1 MTGGLLNIVSYGN
14 QNVIL
19 NSNPKK
25 SFFKTTYAKY
35 TNFGLQKFRI
45 DFTGQR
51 TLRMSEESRFTFT
64 VPRYA
69 ELLMDTY
76 LVVTLPTIWSPI
88 YPPIGCGDAWRPYE
102 FRWIENLGTQMIKEI
117 TFSVGGQIL
126 QRMTGKYLQAV
137 VQRDLNGT
145 KRFLY
150 DSMTGNTAE
159 LNDPANFSGRK
170 NTYPNVYYT
179 PVTPT
184 HPQGP
189 EPSIRGRKIY
199 IPLNA
204 WFCNNSRTAFP
215 LVALQY
221 NELQIDVVM
230 RPVRDLFVTRDIN
243 YAPHPIKIYTDPIT
257 YNPITPAEVAQAPFI
272 QPNFNEQQYQFY
284 RFLQPPPA
292 VDISTAEVYLDKRTD
307 WNADV
312 HLLSTYCFLSAEESR
327 VFASQE
333 QKYLLK
339 EAYEWDFKNITGS
352 HRVELQNTMGMV
364 ATWMFL
370 FQRSDINLRNQWS
383 NYTNWP
389 YTNMIPDDVMPAS
402 VTGTYPNP
410 CDIITQTVLDL
421 DYYSD
426 YATVPHTA
434 IIVVPATSISQF
446 AIGQTITI
454 TYDTNNTITGTI
466 ITINGNSIT
475 FSVTG
480 VTTNVVPVPIYDNIM
495 MPDNFIGY
503 RSTAFWIFNNPAFP
517 QPPNSTSGNN
527 YIFQTVTVGFDNASY
542 ISTSTASVT
551 LQITDPV
558 SGSIYVSPITH
569 TINPST
575 SITLTYPFHNCI
587 IPNGHTNVQIQ
598 YISTQSIGW
607 QTTDML
613 PPQGI
618 RSYYGTVTG
627 YPVPYTSGIVTINT
641 PYTIGP
647 GVEPSGTPSN
657 LFVTKYYNADNQRE
671 ILQQLGILL
680 NGSYREN
687 MLDAGVYNYVE
698 KYIRTAGS
706 APFGLYIYNFG
717 MDASNI
723 TYQPSGAINMSKF
736 STIELEFTTY
746 PPPLDPSANFY
757 TICDP
762 ETGIPIGVNKPS
774 WRIYDYNYDLT
785 VLEERY
791 NVLTFIGGNCA
802 LMYAR

>member
-14 QNVIL
+14 QNIIL

-35 TNFGLQKFRI
+35 TNFGMQKFRI
-45 DFTGQR
+45 DFTGLR
-51 TLRMSEESRFTFT
+51 NLRMSEESRFTFT

-69 ELLMDTY
+69 ELIMDTY

-88 YPPIGCGDAWRPYE
+88 YPPLSCNDAWHPYE

-126 QRMTGKYLQAV
+126 QRMTGKYLLAQ
-137 VQRDLNGT
+137 VQRDLTGT

-150 DSMTGNTAE
+150 DTMTGGTAE
-159 LNDPANFSGRK
+159 LNDPANFSGRGG
-170 NTYPNVYYT
+170 TYPNVYYNT
-179 PVTPT
+179 SQ
-184 HPQGP
+184 QGP
-189 EPSIRGRKIY
+189 EPSIRGRKLY

-230 RPVRDLFVTRDIN
+230 RPVRDLFVTRDI
-243 YAPHPIKIYTDPIT
+243 T
-257 YNPITPAEVAQAPFI
+257 YPATTAAEVAHAPFI
-272 QPNFNEQQYQFY
+272 QPNFNEPEYQFY
-284 RFLQPPPA
+284 RFLQPPPGIDI
-292 VDISTAEVYLDKRTD
+292 VDADAYADKRTD

-339 EAYEWDFKNITGS
+339 EAYEWDFKNITGN

-383 NYTNWP
+383 NYTNWA
-389 YTNMIPDDVMPAS
+389 YTNAIPSDVTPAPAA
-402 VTGTYPNP
+402 GTFINP

-421 DYYSD
+421 DLYKD
-426 YATVPHTA
+426 YATNPYHAT
-434 IIVVPATSISQF
+434 IVVPAATISQF
-446 AIGQTITI
+446 AIGQIITV
-454 TYDTNNTITGTI
+454 TYNAANTITGTI
-466 ITINGNSIT
+466 VNVIGTSIS
-475 FSVTG
+475 FLVTG
-480 VTTNVVPVPIYDNIM
+480 VVTNAVPATIYDNTTK
-495 MPDNFIGY
+495 PTVYWGTYTTSYWVYTDP
-503 RSTAFWIFNNPAFP
+503 TFP

-527 YIFQTVTVGFDNASY
+527 YIIQSVTVGFKN
-542 ISTSTASVT
+542 ITSNSASVT
-551 LQITDPV
+551 LQINDNT
-558 SGSIYVSPITH
+558 SSSIYVSPVSY
-569 TINPST
+569 TIVPPT
-575 SITLTYPFHNCI
+575 TTTLSYTFYNCI
-587 IPNGHTNVQIQ
+587 IPNGHTFSVN
-598 YISTQSIGW
+598 YNSTNPIDW
-607 QTTDML
+607 QTTNASS
-613 PPQGI
+613 I
-618 RSYYGTVTG
+618 SYYGTVTG
-627 YPVPYTSGIVTINT
+627 YPVSYTSGIVTINSGIL
-641 PYTIGP
+641 PSTIGP
-647 GVEPSGTPSN
+647 GVEPNGTPTG
-657 LFVTKYYNADNQRE
+657 LFVTQDYNVENQRE

-687 MLDAGVYNYVE
+687 MLESGVYNYVE

-717 MDASNI
+717 MDASNA

-736 STIELEFTTY
+736 STIELEVSTY
-746 PPPLDPSANFY
+746 VPPLDPSANFY

-762 ETGIPIGVNKPS
+762 ETGIPIGVNKPQ

>member
-14 QNVIL
+14 QNIIL

-35 TNFGLQKFRI
+35 TNFGMQKFRI

-51 TLRMSEESRFTFT
+51 NLRMSEESRFTFT

-88 YPPIGCGDAWRPYE
+88 YPPLSCGDAWRPYE
-102 FRWIENLGTQMIKEI
+102 FRWIENLGTQMVKEVV
-117 TFSVGGQIL
+117 FSVGGQIL
-126 QRMTGKYLQAV
+126 QRMSGKYLLAQ

-150 DSMTGNTAE
+150 DTMTGNTAE

-170 NTYPNVYYT
+170 NTYPNVYYNASQ
-179 PVTPT
+179 
-184 HPQGP
+184 QGP
-189 EPSIRGRKIY
+189 EPSIRSRKLY

-230 RPVRDLFVTRDIN
+230 RPVRELFVTRDIS
-243 YAPHPIKIYTDPIT
+243 YAPRSFTVSTPL
-257 YNPITPAEVAQAPFI
+257 TPAEVAQAPFI
-272 QPNFNEQQYQFY
+272 QPNFNEQEYQFY

-292 VDISTAEVYLDKRTD
+292 VDITTADMYSDKRTD

-312 HLLSTYCFLSAEESR
+312 HLVSTYCFLSAEESR

-339 EAYEWDFKNITGS
+339 SAYDWEFKNITGS

-364 ATWMFL
+364 ATWMFM

-383 NYTNWP
+383 NYTNWA
-389 YTNMIPDDVMPAS
+389 YNNVIPADVVLAS
-402 VTGTYPNP
+402 NTGTYNNP
-410 CDIITQTVLDL
+410 C
-421 DYYSD
+421 
-426 YATVPHTA
+426 PPPK
-434 IIVVPATSISQF
+434 PA
-446 AIGQTITI
+446 
-454 TYDTNNTITGTI
+454 N
-466 ITINGNSIT
+466 
-475 FSVTG
+475 
-480 VTTNVVPVPIYDNIM
+480 
-495 MPDNFIGY
+495 
-503 RSTAFWIFNNPAFP
+503 
-517 QPPNSTSGNN
+517 
-527 YIFQTVTVGFDNASY
+527 
-542 ISTSTASVT
+542 
-551 LQITDPV
+551 
-558 SGSIYVSPITH
+558 
-569 TINPST
+569 
-575 SITLTYPFHNCI
+575 
-587 IPNGHTNVQIQ
+587 
-598 YISTQSIGW
+598 
-607 QTTDML
+607 
-613 PPQGI
+613 
-618 RSYYGTVTG
+618 
-627 YPVPYTSGIVTINT
+627 
-641 PYTIGP
+641 IGP
-647 GVEPSGTPSN
+647 GVEPDGTTATG
-657 LFVTKYYNADNQRE
+657 LYVTQNYSVENQHE

-687 MLDAGVYNYVE
+687 MLESGVYNYVE
-698 KYIRTAGS
+698 KYIRTMGS
-706 APFGLYIYNFG
+706 APFGLYMYNFG
-717 MDASNI
+717 LDASNA

-736 STIELEFTTY
+736 STIELEFSTY

-762 ETGIPIGVNKPS
+762 ETGIPVGVNKPQ
-774 WRIYDYNYDLT
+774 WRIYQYNYDLT

-791 NVLTFIGGNCA
+791 NVITFIGGNCA

>member
-14 QNVIL
+14 QNIIL

-25 SFFKTTYAKY
+25 SFFKTTYARY
-35 TNFGLQKFRI
+35 TNFGMQKFRI
-45 DFTGQR
+45 DFNGLR
-51 TLRMSEESRFTFT
+51 NLRMSEESRFTFT

-88 YPPIGCGDAWRPYE
+88 YPPLICNDAWRPYE

-126 QRMTGKYLQAV
+126 QRMTGKYLLAL

-184 HPQGP
+184 YPQGP
-189 EPSIRGRKIY
+189 EPSIRGRKLY

-204 WFCNNSRTAFP
+204 WFCTNSRTAFP

-243 YAPHPIKIYTDPIT
+243 YMPDQ
-257 YNPITPAEVAQAPFI
+257 PITPTTPITPKDVAQAPFI

-284 RFLQPPPA
+284 RFLQPPPDP
-292 VDISTAEVYLDKRTD
+292 DISTSEVYLDKRTD

-364 ATWMFL
+364 ATWMFM

-389 YTNMIPDDVMPAS
+389 YTNMIPDDVVSAATLEPF
-402 VTGTYPNP
+402 VTPENGFLNP
-410 CDIITQTVLDL
+410 CP
-421 DYYSD
+421 
-426 YATVPHTA
+426 PH
-434 IIVVPATSISQF
+434 
-446 AIGQTITI
+446 
-454 TYDTNNTITGTI
+454 
-466 ITINGNSIT
+466 
-475 FSVTG
+475 
-480 VTTNVVPVPIYDNIM
+480 NV
-495 MPDNFIGY
+495 
-503 RSTAFWIFNNPAFP
+503 
-517 QPPNSTSGNN
+517 
-527 YIFQTVTVGFDNASY
+527 
-542 ISTSTASVT
+542 
-551 LQITDPV
+551 
-558 SGSIYVSPITH
+558 
-569 TINPST
+569 
-575 SITLTYPFHNCI
+575 
-587 IPNGHTNVQIQ
+587 
-598 YISTQSIGW
+598 
-607 QTTDML
+607 
-613 PPQGI
+613 
-618 RSYYGTVTG
+618 
-627 YPVPYTSGIVTINT
+627 
-641 PYTIGP
+641 IGP
-647 GVEPSGTPSN
+647 GVEPRNPGPNVPSE
-657 LFVTKYYNADNQRE
+657 LYVTKYYNVENQRE

-698 KYIRTAGS
+698 KYIRTMGS

-717 MDASNI
+717 LDADVD

-762 ETGIPIGVNKPS
+762 ETGIPIGVNKPQ

>member
-88 YPPIGCGDAWRPYE
+88 YPPIACGDVWHPYE

-126 QRMTGKYLQAV
+126 QRVTGKYLLAQ

-150 DSMTGNTAE
+150 DSMTGSTAE

-170 NTYPNVYYT
+170 GTYPNVYYNT
-179 PVTPT
+179 SQ
-184 HPQGP
+184 QGP
-189 EPSIRGRKIY
+189 EPSIRGRKLY

-204 WFCNNSRTAFP
+204 WFCNNSRAAFP

-230 RPVRDLFVTRDIN
+230 RPVRELFVTRDVTHS
-243 YAPHPIKIYTDPIT
+243 AS
-257 YNPITPAEVAQAPFI
+257 TPAEVAQAPFI
-272 QPNFNEQQYQFY
+272 QPNFNEPEYQFY

-292 VDISTAEVYLDKRTD
+292 ADITTADAYNDKRTD

-339 EAYEWDFKNITGS
+339 EAYEWEFKNITGT

-383 NYTNWP
+383 NYTNWK
-389 YTNMIPDDVMPAS
+389 YMNVIPEDVTPAPAS
-402 VTGTYPNP
+402 GAFPNP
-410 CDIITQTVLDL
+410 CNQ
-421 DYYSD
+421 
-426 YATVPHTA
+426 
-434 IIVVPATSISQF
+434 
-446 AIGQTITI
+446 
-454 TYDTNNTITGTI
+454 
-466 ITINGNSIT
+466 
-475 FSVTG
+475 
-480 VTTNVVPVPIYDNIM
+480 
-495 MPDNFIGY
+495 
-503 RSTAFWIFNNPAFP
+503 P
-517 QPPNSTSGNN
+517 Q
-527 YIFQTVTVGFDNASY
+527 Y
-542 ISTSTASVT
+542 
-551 LQITDPV
+551 
-558 SGSIYVSPITH
+558 
-569 TINPST
+569 
-575 SITLTYPFHNCI
+575 
-587 IPNGHTNVQIQ
+587 
-598 YISTQSIGW
+598 
-607 QTTDML
+607 
-613 PPQGI
+613 
-618 RSYYGTVTG
+618 
-627 YPVPYTSGIVTINT
+627 
-641 PYTIGP
+641 IGP
-647 GVEPSGTPSN
+647 GVEPDGTPS
-657 LFVTKYYNADNQRE
+657 
-671 ILQQLGILL
+671 
-680 NGSYREN
+680 
-687 MLDAGVYNYVE
+687 
-698 KYIRTAGS
+698 
-706 APFGLYIYNFG
+706 GLYVVPRKHPGIGRVQLRGKIHPHHGVRPVRALHLQFRAG
-717 MDASNI
+717 CK
-723 TYQPSGAINMSKF
+723 QCHV
-736 STIELEFTTY
+736 
-746 PPPLDPSANFY
+746 SAQRRHQH
-757 TICDP
+757 
-762 ETGIPIGVNKPS
+762 EQ
-774 WRIYDYNYDLT
+774 
-785 VLEERY
+785 VLHD
-791 NVLTFIGGNCA
+791 
-802 LMYAR
+802 

>member
-14 QNVIL
+14 QNIIL

-25 SFFKTTYAKY
+25 SFFKTTYVKY
-35 TNFGLQKFRI
+35 TNFGMQKFRI
-45 DFTGQR
+45 DFNGLR
-51 TLRMSEESRFTFT
+51 NLRMSEESRFTFT

-88 YPPIGCGDAWRPYE
+88 YPPLSCGDAWRPYE

-126 QRMTGKYLQAV
+126 QRMTGKYLLSQ

-145 KRFLY
+145 KRSLY
-150 DSMTGNTAE
+150 DSMTGSTAE
-159 LNDPANFSGRK
+159 LNDPANFSGRPG
-170 NTYPNVYYT
+170 TYPSVYYNT
-179 PVTPT
+179 SQ
-184 HPQGP
+184 QGP
-189 EPSIRGRKIY
+189 EPSIRGRKLY
-199 IPLNA
+199 IPVNA

-221 NELQIDVVM
+221 SELQIDVVM
-230 RPVRDLFVTRDIN
+230 RPVRELFVTRDIN
-243 YAPHPIKIYTDPIT
+243 YAPHSIT
-257 YNPITPAEVAQAPFI
+257 NSTPMTPAEVAQAPFI
-272 QPNFNEQQYQFY
+272 QPNFNEQEYQFY

-292 VDISTAEVYLDKRTD
+292 ADISTSDVYADKRTD

-339 EAYEWDFKNITGS
+339 SAYEWDFKNVTGS

-383 NYTNWP
+383 NYTNWA
-389 YTNMIPDDVMPAS
+389 YTNAIPDDVTPAP
-402 VTGTYPNP
+402 TPGDYPNP
-410 CDIITQTVLDL
+410 CPT
-421 DYYSD
+421 
-426 YATVPHTA
+426 P
-434 IIVVPATSISQF
+434 
-446 AIGQTITI
+446 
-454 TYDTNNTITGTI
+454 
-466 ITINGNSIT
+466 
-475 FSVTG
+475 
-480 VTTNVVPVPIYDNIM
+480 
-495 MPDNFIGY
+495 
-503 RSTAFWIFNNPAFP
+503 R
-517 QPPNSTSGNN
+517 PP
-527 YIFQTVTVGFDNASY
+527 
-542 ISTSTASVT
+542 
-551 LQITDPV
+551 
-558 SGSIYVSPITH
+558 
-569 TINPST
+569 
-575 SITLTYPFHNCI
+575 
-587 IPNGHTNVQIQ
+587 
-598 YISTQSIGW
+598 
-607 QTTDML
+607 
-613 PPQGI
+613 
-618 RSYYGTVTG
+618 
-627 YPVPYTSGIVTINT
+627 
-641 PYTIGP
+641 IGP
-647 GVEPSGTPSN
+647 GVEPIGTLSG
-657 LFVTKYYNADNQRE
+657 LFITRDYNVENQRE

-687 MLDAGVYNYVE
+687 MLEAGVYNYVE

-706 APFGLYIYNFG
+706 APFGLYVYNFG
-717 MDASNI
+717 MDASNA

-736 STIELEFTTY
+736 STIELEFNTY
-746 PPPLDPSANFY
+746 PPPLDPSANYY

-762 ETGIPIGVNKPS
+762 ETGIPIGVNKPQ
-774 WRIYDYNYDLT
+774 WRIYGYNYDLT

>member
-14 QNVIL
+14 QNIIL

-35 TNFGLQKFRI
+35 TNFGMQKFRI
-45 DFTGQR
+45 DFNGLR
-51 TLRMSEESRFTFT
+51 NLRMSEESRFTFT

-88 YPPIGCGDAWRPYE
+88 YPPLSCGDAWRPYE
-102 FRWIENLGTQMIKEI
+102 FRWIENLGTQMIKEVV
-117 TFSVGGQIL
+117 FSVGGQVL
-126 QRMTGKYLQAV
+126 QRMTGKYLLAQ

-150 DSMTGNTAE
+150 DTMTGSTAE
-159 LNDPANFSGRK
+159 FNDPANFSGRK
-170 NTYPNVYYT
+170 GTYPNVYYNT
-179 PVTPT
+179 SQ
-184 HPQGP
+184 QGP
-189 EPSIRGRKIY
+189 EPSIRGRKLY

-230 RPVRDLFVTRDIN
+230 RPVRELFVTRDIN
-243 YAPHPIKIYTDPIT
+243 YTPPGLTISSST
-257 YNPITPAEVAQAPFI
+257 PITPAEVAQAPFI
-272 QPNFNEQQYQFY
+272 QPNFNEPEYQFY

-292 VDISTAEVYLDKRTD
+292 IDITTSDVYLDKRTD

-389 YTNMIPDDVMPAS
+389 YNNVIPDDVTPAPDQ
-402 VTGTYPNP
+402 GYAFPINCP
-410 CDIITQTVLDL
+410 IITNTVLDL
-421 DYYSD
+421 DYYKKA
-426 YATVPHTA
+426 YIAT
-434 IIVVPATSISQF
+434 IIVSANDLERFQL
-446 AIGQTITI
+446 GQNITV
-454 TYDTNNTITGTI
+454 TYDALNYINGIIINIIGNTVSFQVVYSVSNAIVAPIYNNTGGSPALYGSTYSNYSILDTPPFIYASGKNYIVRTATYTYIASSSSASTISFKLIDSTTGTVYDSPN
-466 ITINGNSIT
+466 TYVLPAAPPSPPTT
-475 FSVTG
+475 FTY
-480 VTTNVVPVPIYDNIM
+480 NLLDC
-495 MPDNFIGY
+495 FIGNGDAFQLQFF
-503 RSTAFWIFNNPAFP
+503 STEQVAYYTKGA
-517 QPPNSTSGNN
+517 
-527 YIFQTVTVGFDNASY
+527 
-542 ISTSTASVT
+542 
-551 LQITDPV
+551 V
-558 SGSIYVSPITH
+558 S
-569 TINPST
+569 
-575 SITLTYPFHNCI
+575 
-587 IPNGHTNVQIQ
+587 
-598 YISTQSIGW
+598 
-607 QTTDML
+607 
-613 PPQGI
+613 
-618 RSYYGTVTG
+618 SYYGILTG
-627 YPVPYTSGIVTINT
+627 YPVSYSYGTVSINSGILPNE
-641 PYTIGP
+641 IGP
-647 GVEPSGTPSN
+647 GVEPNGTPSG
-657 LFVTKYYNADNQRE
+657 LYVTQNYNTENQRE

-680 NGSYREN
+680 NGAYREN
-687 MLDAGVYNYVE
+687 MLEAGVYNYVE
-698 KYIRTAGS
+698 KYIRTMGS
-706 APFGLYIYNFG
+706 APFGLYVYNFG
-717 MDASNI
+717 LNASNAE
-723 TYQPSGAINMSKF
+723 YQPSGAINLSKF
-736 STIELEFTTY
+736 STIELEFSTY
-746 PPPLDPSANFY
+746 VPPLDPSANFY

-762 ETGIPIGVNKPS
+762 ETGIPVGVNKPQ

>member
-51 TLRMSEESRFTFT
+51 NLRMSEESRFTFT

-69 ELLMDTY
+69 ELFMDTY

-88 YPPIGCGDAWRPYE
+88 YPPISCGDAWRPYE
-102 FRWIENLGTQMIKEI
+102 FRWIENLGTQMIKEV
-117 TFSVGGQIL
+117 TFSVGGQLL
-126 QRMTGKYLQAV
+126 QRMTGKYLLAQ
-137 VQRDLNGT
+137 VQRDFNGT

-150 DSMTGNTAE
+150 DTMTGNTAE
-159 LNDPANFSGRK
+159 LNDPANFSGRRG
-170 NTYPNVYYT
+170 TYPNVYYNT
-179 PVTPT
+179 SQ
-184 HPQGP
+184 QGP
-189 EPSIRGRKIY
+189 EPSIRGRKLY

-230 RPVRDLFVTRDIN
+230 RPVRELFVTRDIN
-243 YAPHPIKIYTDPIT
+243 YLPPQTTGPL
-257 YNPITPAEVAQAPFI
+257 TPAEVAQAPFI

-292 VDISTAEVYLDKRTD
+292 ADISTADVYSDKRTD

-327 VFASQE
+327 IFASQE

-339 EAYEWDFKNITGS
+339 SAYEWDFKNVTGS
-352 HRVELQNTMGMV
+352 HRVELQNTAGMV
-364 ATWMFL
+364 ATWMFM

-383 NYTNWP
+383 NYTNWA
-389 YTNMIPDDVMPAS
+389 YANAIPDDVTPAP
-402 VTGTYPNP
+402 VTGYPFSNCP
-410 CDIITQTVLDL
+410 IITPTVLNL
-421 DYYSD
+421 NGITISGI
-426 YATVPHTA
+426 AE
-434 IIVVPATSISQF
+434 IVVPTSTLIFF
-446 AIGQTITI
+446 AINQTITV
-454 TYDTNNTITGTI
+454 TYNATNYISGTI
-466 ITINGNSIT
+466 NQIFGNNIEIGPIPPNTVNVSGPQNFQYGVVTIN
-475 FSVTG
+475 
-480 VTTNVVPVPIYDNIM
+480 TNVVP
-495 MPDNFIGY
+495 
-503 RSTAFWIFNNPAFP
+503 NN
-517 QPPNSTSGNN
+517 
-527 YIFQTVTVGFDNASY
+527 
-542 ISTSTASVT
+542 
-551 LQITDPV
+551 
-558 SGSIYVSPITH
+558 
-569 TINPST
+569 
-575 SITLTYPFHNCI
+575 
-587 IPNGHTNVQIQ
+587 
-598 YISTQSIGW
+598 
-607 QTTDML
+607 
-613 PPQGI
+613 
-618 RSYYGTVTG
+618 
-627 YPVPYTSGIVTINT
+627 
-641 PYTIGP
+641 TIGP
-647 GVEPSGTPSN
+647 GVEPSGTPSG
-657 LFVTKYYNADNQRE
+657 LFVTQDYNVENQRE

-687 MLDAGVYNYVE
+687 LLESGVYNYVE
-698 KYIRTAGS
+698 KYVRTSGA

-717 MDASNI
+717 LDADND

-736 STIELEFTTY
+736 STIELEFNTY

-762 ETGIPIGVNKPS
+762 NSDPSVPIGVNKPQ
-774 WRIYDYNYDLT
+774 WRIYQYNYDLT

>member
-14 QNVIL
+14 QNIIL

-35 TNFGLQKFRI
+35 TNFGMQKFRI
-45 DFTGQR
+45 DFTGLR
-51 TLRMSEESRFTFT
+51 NIRMSEESRFTFT

-88 YPPIGCGDAWRPYE
+88 YPPLACNDVWHPYE
-102 FRWIENLGTQMIKEI
+102 FRWIENLGTQMIKEVV
-117 TFSVGGQIL
+117 FSVGGQIL

-170 NTYPNVYYT
+170 NAYPNVYYNT
-179 PVTPT
+179 TQ
-184 HPQGP
+184 QGP
-189 EPSIRGRKIY
+189 EPSIRGRRLY

-230 RPVRDLFVTRDIN
+230 RPVRELFVTRDV
-243 YAPHPIKIYTDPIT
+243 T
-257 YNPITPAEVAQAPFI
+257 YPATTPAEVARAPFI
-272 QPNFNEQQYQFY
+272 QPNFNEQEYQFY
-284 RFLQPPPA
+284 RFLQPPPSP
-292 VDISTAEVYLDKRTD
+292 DITTADAYNDKRTD

-364 ATWMFL
+364 ATWMFI
-370 FQRSDINLRNQWS
+370 FQRSDINLRNQWT

-389 YTNMIPDDVMPAS
+389 YNNVIPDDVMPAS
-402 VTGTYPNP
+402 SLTINEENGFPNP
-410 CDIITQTVLDL
+410 C
-421 DYYSD
+421 
-426 YATVPHTA
+426 
-434 IIVVPATSISQF
+434 
-446 AIGQTITI
+446 
-454 TYDTNNTITGTI
+454 
-466 ITINGNSIT
+466 NSE
-475 FSVTG
+475 
-480 VTTNVVPVPIYDNIM
+480 
-495 MPDNFIGY
+495 
-503 RSTAFWIFNNPAFP
+503 
-517 QPPNSTSGNN
+517 
-527 YIFQTVTVGFDNASY
+527 
-542 ISTSTASVT
+542 
-551 LQITDPV
+551 L
-558 SGSIYVSPITH
+558 
-569 TINPST
+569 
-575 SITLTYPFHNCI
+575 
-587 IPNGHTNVQIQ
+587 
-598 YISTQSIGW
+598 
-607 QTTDML
+607 
-613 PPQGI
+613 
-618 RSYYGTVTG
+618 
-627 YPVPYTSGIVTINT
+627 
-641 PYTIGP
+641 IGP
-647 GVEPSGTPSN
+647 GEEPSGTLSA
-657 LFVTKYYNADNQRE
+657 LSITQDYNVENQRE

-687 MLDAGVYNYVE
+687 TLESGVYNYVE
-698 KYIRTAGS
+698 KYVRTTGS

-717 MDASNI
+717 LDSNLS

-746 PPPLDPSANFY
+746 VPPLDPSANHY
-757 TICDP
+757 VICDP
-762 ETGIPIGVNKPS
+762 TTSIPIGVNKPQ

-791 NVLTFIGGNCA
+791 NVITFIGGNCA

>member
-45 DFTGQR
+45 DFNGLR
-51 TLRMSEESRFTFT
+51 NLRMSEESRFTFT

-69 ELLMDTY
+69 ELIMDTY

-88 YPPIGCGDAWRPYE
+88 YPPIGCSDAWRPYE

-126 QRMTGKYLQAV
+126 QRMTGKYLLAQ

-150 DSMTGNTAE
+150 DTMSGNIPEFT
-159 LNDPANFSGRK
+159 DPANFSGRRG
-170 NTYPNVYYT
+170 TYPNVYYNT
-179 PVTPT
+179 SQ
-184 HPQGP
+184 QGP
-189 EPSIRGRKIY
+189 EPSIRGRKLY

-230 RPVRDLFVTRDIN
+230 RPVRELFVTRDIN
-243 YAPHPIKIYTDPIT
+243 YMPPQTTGPL
-257 YNPITPAEVAQAPFI
+257 TPAQVAQAPFI
-272 QPNFNEQQYQFY
+272 QPNFNEPEYQFY

-292 VDISTAEVYLDKRTD
+292 VDISTTDVYLDKRTD

-339 EAYEWDFKNITGS
+339 SAYEWDFKNVTGS
-352 HRVELQNTMGMV
+352 HRVELQNTAGMV
-364 ATWMFL
+364 ATWMFM

-389 YTNMIPDDVMPAS
+389 YTNMIPDDVTPAPA
-402 VTGTYPNP
+402 TGTFINP
-410 CDIITQTVLDL
+410 CDIITQT
-421 DYYSD
+421 
-426 YATVPHTA
+426 
-434 IIVVPATSISQF
+434 
-446 AIGQTITI
+446 
-454 TYDTNNTITGTI
+454 
-466 ITINGNSIT
+466 
-475 FSVTG
+475 
-480 VTTNVVPVPIYDNIM
+480 
-495 MPDNFIGY
+495 
-503 RSTAFWIFNNPAFP
+503 
-517 QPPNSTSGNN
+517 
-527 YIFQTVTVGFDNASY
+527 
-542 ISTSTASVT
+542 
-551 LQITDPV
+551 
-558 SGSIYVSPITH
+558 
-569 TINPST
+569 
-575 SITLTYPFHNCI
+575 
-587 IPNGHTNVQIQ
+587 
-598 YISTQSIGW
+598 
-607 QTTDML
+607 L
-613 PPQGI
+613 P
-618 RSYYGTVTG
+618 
-627 YPVPYTSGIVTINT
+627 
-641 PYTIGP
+641 TIGP
-647 GVEPSGTPSN
+647 GLEPSGTPSG
-657 LFVTKYYNADNQRE
+657 LFITQDYNVENQRG

-687 MLDAGVYNYVE
+687 RLEAGVYNYVE
-698 KYIRTAGS
+698 KYIRTSGS

-717 MDASNI
+717 LNADND

-746 PPPLDPSANFY
+746 VPPLDPSANFY

-762 ETGIPIGVNKPS
+762 ETGIPVGVNKPQ

>member
-35 TNFGLQKFRI
+35 TNFGMQKFRI
-45 DFTGQR
+45 DFTGLR
-51 TLRMSEESRFTFT
+51 NLRMSEESRFTFT

-88 YPPIGCGDAWRPYE
+88 YPPLACNDVWHPYE

-117 TFSVGGQIL
+117 IFSVGGQIL

-170 NTYPNVYYT
+170 NTYPNVFYNT
-179 PVTPT
+179 SQ
-184 HPQGP
+184 QGP
-189 EPSIRGRKIY
+189 EPSIRGRKLY

-230 RPVRDLFVTRDIN
+230 RPVRDLFVTRDV
-243 YAPHPIKIYTDPIT
+243 T
-257 YNPITPAEVAQAPFI
+257 YPATNAAEVAQAPFI
-272 QPNFNEQQYQFY
+272 QPNFNEQEYQFY
-284 RFLQPPPA
+284 RFLQPPPSP
-292 VDISTAEVYLDKRTD
+292 DIAMADVYSDKRTD

-389 YTNMIPDDVMPAS
+389 YLNVIPDDVTVAPDQGY
-402 VTGTYPNP
+402 TFPTNCP
-410 CDIITQTVLDL
+410 IITNTVLDL
-421 DYYSD
+421 LNQASSADP
-426 YATVPHTA
+426 T
-434 IIVVPATSISQF
+434 IIVSANDLNKFQ
-446 AIGQTITI
+446 IGQSITV
-454 TYDTNNTITGTI
+454 TYDANNYITGTI
-466 ITINGNSIT
+466 IIIIGNSIT
-475 FSVTG
+475 FTLS
-480 VTTNVVPVPIYDNIM
+480 NVVTNAVPATIYNNTSKTPVIWS
-495 MPDNFIGY
+495 GY
-503 RSTAFWIFNNPAFP
+503 VSTYWIFNDPAFP

-527 YIFQTVTVGFDNASY
+527 YIIQTITVGLRNNS
-542 ISTSTASVT
+542 SSTALVT
-551 LQITDPV
+551 LQVNDPI
-558 SGSIYVSPITH
+558 SGSIYVSPITQS
-569 TINPST
+569 INSGGG
-575 SITLTYPFHNCI
+575 LGTYTYTFYNCI
-587 IPNGHTNVQIQ
+587 ILNGHTNVNIQ
-598 YISTQSIGW
+598 YNSTQIIDWETTNASTISYFGTVIGY
-607 QTTDML
+607 
-613 PPQGI
+613 PV
-618 RSYYGTVTG
+618 SYSYGTVTIN
-627 YPVPYTSGIVTINT
+627 SGNLPSV
-641 PYTIGP
+641 IGP
-647 GVEPSGTPSN
+647 GVEPNGTPSG
-657 LFVTKYYNADNQRE
+657 LFVTQDYNVENQRE

-687 MLDAGVYNYVE
+687 TLEAGVYNYVE
-698 KYIRTAGS
+698 KYIRTTGS

-717 MDASNI
+717 LDANNA

-762 ETGIPIGVNKPS
+762 ETGIPIGVNKPQ

>member
-14 QNVIL
+14 QNIIL

-25 SFFKTTYAKY
+25 SFFKTAYAKY
-35 TNFGLQKFRI
+35 TNFGMQKFRI
-45 DFTGQR
+45 DFTGLR
-51 TLRMSEESRFTFT
+51 NLRMSEESRFTFT

-88 YPPIGCGDAWRPYE
+88 YPPLSCNDAWHPYE
-102 FRWIENLGTQMIKEI
+102 FRWIDNLGTQMIKEI

-126 QRMTGKYLQAV
+126 QRVTGKYLLAQ

-145 KRFLY
+145 KRSLY
-150 DSMTGNTAE
+150 DNMTGNTAE

-170 NTYPNVYYT
+170 GTYPNVYYNASQ
-179 PVTPT
+179 
-184 HPQGP
+184 QGP
-189 EPSIRGRKIY
+189 EPSIRSRKLY

-221 NELQIDVVM
+221 NELQIDVIM
-230 RPVRDLFVTRDIN
+230 RPVRELFVTRDIT
-243 YAPHPIKIYTDPIT
+243 HPAS
-257 YNPITPAEVAQAPFI
+257 TPTEVAQAPFI
-272 QPNFNEQQYQFY
+272 QPNFNEQEYQFY

-292 VDISTAEVYLDKRTD
+292 ADIATADVYDDKRTD

-312 HLLSTYCFLSAEESR
+312 HLISTYCFLSAEESR

-339 EAYEWDFKNITGS
+339 ETYEWDFKNITGS

-383 NYTNWP
+383 NYTNWK
-389 YTNMIPDDVMPAS
+389 YMNVIPEDVTPAPAS
-402 VTGTYPNP
+402 GAFPNP
-410 CDIITQTVLDL
+410 CNQ
-421 DYYSD
+421 
-426 YATVPHTA
+426 
-434 IIVVPATSISQF
+434 
-446 AIGQTITI
+446 
-454 TYDTNNTITGTI
+454 
-466 ITINGNSIT
+466 
-475 FSVTG
+475 
-480 VTTNVVPVPIYDNIM
+480 
-495 MPDNFIGY
+495 
-503 RSTAFWIFNNPAFP
+503 P
-517 QPPNSTSGNN
+517 QP
-527 YIFQTVTVGFDNASY
+527 Q
-542 ISTSTASVT
+542 
-551 LQITDPV
+551 
-558 SGSIYVSPITH
+558 H
-569 TINPST
+569 
-575 SITLTYPFHNCI
+575 
-587 IPNGHTNVQIQ
+587 
-598 YISTQSIGW
+598 
-607 QTTDML
+607 
-613 PPQGI
+613 
-618 RSYYGTVTG
+618 
-627 YPVPYTSGIVTINT
+627 
-641 PYTIGP
+641 IGP
-647 GVEPSGTPSN
+647 GVEPGGTPSG
-657 LFVTKYYNADNQRE
+657 LYVTQDYNVENQRE

-687 MLDAGVYNYVE
+687 MLESGVYNYVE

-717 MDASNI
+717 LDATLD

-736 STIELEFTTY
+736 STIELEFNTY
-746 PPPLDPSANFY
+746 PPPLDPSANYY

-762 ETGIPIGVNKPS
+762 ETGRPIGVNKPE

-791 NVLTFIGGNCA
+791 NVITFIGGNCA

>member
-14 QNVIL
+14 QNIIL

-35 TNFGLQKFRI
+35 TNFGMQKFRI
-45 DFTGQR
+45 DFTGLR
-51 TLRMSEESRFTFT
+51 NLRMSEESRFTFT

-69 ELLMDTY
+69 ELVMDTY

-88 YPPIGCGDAWRPYE
+88 YPPLSCGDAWRPYE

-126 QRMTGKYLQAV
+126 QRMTGKYLLSQ

-159 LNDPANFSGRK
+159 LNDPANFSGRPG
-170 NTYPNVYYT
+170 TYPNVYYNT
-179 PVTPT
+179 SQ
-184 HPQGP
+184 QGP
-189 EPSIRGRKIY
+189 EPSIRGRRLY

-230 RPVRDLFVTRDIN
+230 RPVRELFVTRDIN
-243 YAPHPIKIYTDPIT
+243 YAPHSIT
-257 YNPITPAEVAQAPFI
+257 NSTPMTPAEVAQAPFI
-272 QPNFNEQQYQFY
+272 QPNFNEPEYQFY
-284 RFLQPPPA
+284 RFLQPPPVA
-292 VDISTAEVYLDKRTD
+292 DISTSDVYSDKRTD

-339 EAYEWDFKNITGS
+339 SAYEWDFKNVTGS

-383 NYTNWP
+383 NYTNWD
-389 YTNMIPDDVMPAS
+389 YSNAIPDDVMPAPA
-402 VTGTYPNP
+402 TGDYPNP
-410 CDIITQTVLDL
+410 CPTP
-421 DYYSD
+421 S
-426 YATVPHTA
+426 
-434 IIVVPATSISQF
+434 
-446 AIGQTITI
+446 
-454 TYDTNNTITGTI
+454 
-466 ITINGNSIT
+466 
-475 FSVTG
+475 
-480 VTTNVVPVPIYDNIM
+480 
-495 MPDNFIGY
+495 
-503 RSTAFWIFNNPAFP
+503 
-517 QPPNSTSGNN
+517 PPN
-527 YIFQTVTVGFDNASY
+527 
-542 ISTSTASVT
+542 
-551 LQITDPV
+551 
-558 SGSIYVSPITH
+558 
-569 TINPST
+569 
-575 SITLTYPFHNCI
+575 
-587 IPNGHTNVQIQ
+587 
-598 YISTQSIGW
+598 
-607 QTTDML
+607 
-613 PPQGI
+613 
-618 RSYYGTVTG
+618 
-627 YPVPYTSGIVTINT
+627 
-641 PYTIGP
+641 IGP
-647 GVEPSGTPSN
+647 GVEPSGTLSG
-657 LFVTKYYNADNQRE
+657 LFITRDYNVKNQRE

-687 MLDAGVYNYVE
+687 MLEAGVYNYVE
-698 KYIRTAGS
+698 KYIRTTGS

-717 MDASNI
+717 MDASNA

-746 PPPLDPSANFY
+746 PPPLDPNANFY

-762 ETGIPIGVNKPS
+762 ATGIPIGVNKPQ

>member
-45 DFTGQR
+45 DFTGLR
-51 TLRMSEESRFTFT
+51 NLRMSEESRFTFT

-76 LVVTLPTIWSPI
+76 LVVTMPAIWSPI
-88 YPPIGCGDAWRPYE
+88 YPPIACSDVWHPYE
-102 FRWIENLGTQMIKEI
+102 FRWIENLGTQMIKEVV
-117 TFSVGGQIL
+117 FSVGGQIL
-126 QRMTGKYLQAV
+126 QRMTGKYLLAQ
-137 VQRDLNGT
+137 VQRDLTGT

-150 DSMTGNTAE
+150 DNMTGSTAE

-170 NTYPNVYYT
+170 DTYPNVYYNT
-179 PVTPT
+179 SQ
-184 HPQGP
+184 QGP
-189 EPSIRGRKIY
+189 EPSIRGRKLY

-230 RPVRDLFVTRDIN
+230 RPVRDLFVTRDI
-243 YAPHPIKIYTDPIT
+243 T
-257 YNPITPAEVAQAPFI
+257 YPASTPAQVAKAPFI
-272 QPNFNEQQYQFY
+272 QPNFNEQEYQFY
-284 RFLQPPPA
+284 RFLQPPPSA
-292 VDISTAEVYLDKRTD
+292 DISTADVYDDKRTD

-312 HLLSTYCFLSAEESR
+312 HLLSTYCFLSTEESR

-352 HRVELQNTMGMV
+352 HRVQLQNTMGMV
-364 ATWMFL
+364 ATWMFM

-389 YTNMIPDDVMPAS
+389 YSNMIPDDVMAAQNKGYVINCPI
-402 VTGTYPNP
+402 VTN
-410 CDIITQTVLDL
+410 TVLDL
-421 DYYSD
+421 DYYKT
-426 YATVPHTA
+426 YTTNPHHAT
-434 IIVVPATSISQF
+434 IVVPATDLDQFKLGQSI
-446 AIGQTITI
+446 TV
-454 TYDTNNTITGTI
+454 TYKAGNTITGTI
-466 ITINGNSIT
+466 TNIIGTSIS
-475 FSVTG
+475 FLVSG
-480 VTTNVVPVPIYDNIM
+480 VTTTAVSGTIYNNSSSSSYITGALTSNYFLLNAPSFNYASTNYIVQSATCKFAGATTSISTISFQLIDN
-495 MPDNFIGY
+495 
-503 RSTAFWIFNNPAFP
+503 
-517 QPPNSTSGNN
+517 TSG
-527 YIFQTVTVGFDNASY
+527 VTYASPTTNTLPAAPSPNTILTY
-542 ISTSTASVT
+542 QFVNCFIKNGDDFT
-551 LQITDPV
+551 LQFNSNQLVNWYSVNI
-558 SGSIYVSPITH
+558 SP
-569 TINPST
+569 NPS
-575 SITLTYPFHNCI
+575 IRYLGTL
-587 IPNGHTNVQIQ
+587 
-598 YISTQSIGW
+598 
-607 QTTDML
+607 
-613 PPQGI
+613 
-618 RSYYGTVTG
+618 TG
-627 YPVPYTSGIVTINT
+627 YPVSYTSGIVTINT
-641 PYTIGP
+641 GFLPNVIGP
-647 GVEPSGTPSN
+647 GVEPNGTPSG
-657 LFVTKYYNADNQRE
+657 LYVTQDYNVENQRE

-687 MLDAGVYNYVE
+687 MLESGVYNYVE
-698 KYIRTAGS
+698 KYIRTSGA
-706 APFGLYIYNFG
+706 APFGLYMYNFG
-717 MDASNI
+717 MDANNA

-736 STIELEFTTY
+736 STIELEFSTY
-746 PPPLDPSANFY
+746 VPPLDPMAQFY

-762 ETGIPIGVNKPS
+762 VVGPIGTNKKN

-791 NVLTFIGGNCA
+791 NVITFIGGNCA

>member
-35 TNFGLQKFRI
+35 TNFGMQKFRI

-51 TLRMSEESRFTFT
+51 NLRMSEESRFTFT

-88 YPPIGCGDAWRPYE
+88 YPPIACDDVWHPYE

-117 TFSVGGQIL
+117 TFSVGGQTL
-126 QRMTGKYLQAV
+126 QRVTGKYLLAQ

-150 DSMTGNTAE
+150 DSMTGGTAE
-159 LNDPANFSGRK
+159 LNDPANFSGR
-170 NTYPNVYYT
+170 NGTYPNVYYNT
-179 PVTPT
+179 SQ
-184 HPQGP
+184 QGP
-189 EPSIRGRKIY
+189 EPSIRGRKLY

-204 WFCNNSRTAFP
+204 WFCNNSRAAFP

-221 NELQIDVVM
+221 NELQVDVVM
-230 RPVRDLFVTRDIN
+230 RPVRELFVTRDVT
-243 YAPHPIKIYTDPIT
+243 HPAA
-257 YNPITPAEVAQAPFI
+257 TPAEVARAPFI
-272 QPNFNEQQYQFY
+272 QPNFNEQEYQFY

-292 VDISTAEVYLDKRTD
+292 ADIATSDVYDDKRTD

-339 EAYEWDFKNITGS
+339 EAYEWEYKNITGS

-364 ATWMFL
+364 ATWMLL

-389 YTNMIPDDVMPAS
+389 YSGVIPDDVVPAAR
-402 VTGTYPNP
+402 TGTYANP
-410 CDIITQTVLDL
+410 C
-421 DYYSD
+421 
-426 YATVPHTA
+426 P
-434 IIVVPATSISQF
+434 
-446 AIGQTITI
+446 
-454 TYDTNNTITGTI
+454 
-466 ITINGNSIT
+466 
-475 FSVTG
+475 
-480 VTTNVVPVPIYDNIM
+480 
-495 MPDNFIGY
+495 
-503 RSTAFWIFNNPAFP
+503 
-517 QPPNSTSGNN
+517 PPN
-527 YIFQTVTVGFDNASY
+527 
-542 ISTSTASVT
+542 
-551 LQITDPV
+551 L
-558 SGSIYVSPITH
+558 
-569 TINPST
+569 
-575 SITLTYPFHNCI
+575 
-587 IPNGHTNVQIQ
+587 
-598 YISTQSIGW
+598 
-607 QTTDML
+607 
-613 PPQGI
+613 
-618 RSYYGTVTG
+618 R
-627 YPVPYTSGIVTINT
+627 
-641 PYTIGP
+641 TIGP
-647 GVEPSGTPSN
+647 GVEPDGTTSTG
-657 LFVTKYYNADNQRE
+657 LYVTQDYNVENQRE

-687 MLDAGVYNYVE
+687 MLESGVYNYVE
-698 KYIRTAGS
+698 KYIRTTGS

-717 MDASNI
+717 LEASNAA
-723 TYQPSGAINMSKF
+723 YQPSGAINMSKF
-736 STIELEFTTY
+736 STIELEFSTY
-746 PPPLDPSANFY
+746 VPPLDPNAQSY
-757 TICDP
+757 TICNP
-762 ETGIPIGVNKPS
+762 ETGIPVGVNKPQ
-774 WRIYDYNYDLT
+774 WRIYNYNYDLT

>member
-35 TNFGLQKFRI
+35 TNFGMQKFRI

-51 TLRMSEESRFTFT
+51 NLRMSEESRFTFT

-88 YPPIGCGDAWRPYE
+88 YPPIACDDVWHPYE

-117 TFSVGGQIL
+117 TFSVGGQTL
-126 QRMTGKYLQAV
+126 QRVTGKYLLAQ

-150 DSMTGNTAE
+150 DSMTGGTAE
-159 LNDPANFSGRK
+159 LNDPANFSGR
-170 NTYPNVYYT
+170 NGTYPNVYYNT
-179 PVTPT
+179 SQ
-184 HPQGP
+184 QGA
-189 EPSIRGRKIY
+189 EPSIRGRKLY

-204 WFCNNSRTAFP
+204 WFCNNSRAAFP

-221 NELQIDVVM
+221 NELQIDVTM
-230 RPVRDLFVTRDIN
+230 RPVRELFVTRDVT
-243 YAPHPIKIYTDPIT
+243 HPAA
-257 YNPITPAEVAQAPFI
+257 TPAEVARAPFI
-272 QPNFNEQQYQFY
+272 QPNFNEQEYQFY

-292 VDISTAEVYLDKRTD
+292 ADIATSDVYDDKRTD

-339 EAYEWDFKNITGS
+339 EAYEWEYKNITGS

-364 ATWMFL
+364 ATWMLL

-389 YTNMIPDDVMPAS
+389 YSGVIPDDVVPAAR
-402 VTGTYPNP
+402 TGTYPNP
-410 CDIITQTVLDL
+410 C
-421 DYYSD
+421 S
-426 YATVPHTA
+426 
-434 IIVVPATSISQF
+434 
-446 AIGQTITI
+446 
-454 TYDTNNTITGTI
+454 
-466 ITINGNSIT
+466 
-475 FSVTG
+475 
-480 VTTNVVPVPIYDNIM
+480 
-495 MPDNFIGY
+495 
-503 RSTAFWIFNNPAFP
+503 
-517 QPPNSTSGNN
+517 PPN
-527 YIFQTVTVGFDNASY
+527 
-542 ISTSTASVT
+542 
-551 LQITDPV
+551 
-558 SGSIYVSPITH
+558 PI
-569 TINPST
+569 
-575 SITLTYPFHNCI
+575 
-587 IPNGHTNVQIQ
+587 
-598 YISTQSIGW
+598 
-607 QTTDML
+607 
-613 PPQGI
+613 
-618 RSYYGTVTG
+618 
-627 YPVPYTSGIVTINT
+627 
-641 PYTIGP
+641 TIGP
-647 GVEPSGTPSN
+647 GVEPDGTTSTG
-657 LFVTKYYNADNQRE
+657 LYVTQDYNVENQRE

-687 MLDAGVYNYVE
+687 MLESGVYNYVE
-698 KYIRTAGS
+698 KYIRTTGS

-717 MDASNI
+717 LDASNA

-736 STIELEFTTY
+736 STIELEFSTY
-746 PPPLDPSANFY
+746 VPPLDPDAQSY
-757 TICDP
+757 TICNP
-762 ETGIPIGVNKPS
+762 ETGIPVGVNKPQ
-774 WRIYDYNYDLT
+774 WRIYNYNYDLT

>member
-35 TNFGLQKFRI
+35 TNFGMQKFRI
-45 DFTGQR
+45 DFTGLR
-51 TLRMSEESRFTFT
+51 NIRMSEESRFTFT

-88 YPPIGCGDAWRPYE
+88 YPPMGCGDAWRPYE
-102 FRWIENLGTQMIKEI
+102 FRWIENLGTQMIKEVV
-117 TFSVGGQIL
+117 FSVGGQIL

-179 PVTPT
+179 PVTAT
-184 HPQGP
+184 NPQGP
-189 EPSIRGRKIY
+189 EPSIRGRRLY

-243 YAPHPIKIYTDPIT
+243 YAPHPIKIYTDPANPTVYTID
-257 YNPITPAEVAQAPFI
+257 PITPTEVAQAPFI
-272 QPNFNEQQYQFY
+272 QPNFNEQEYQFY
-284 RFLQPPPA
+284 RFLQPPPSP
-292 VDISTAEVYLDKRTD
+292 DITTSEVYLDKRTD

-339 EAYEWDFKNITGS
+339 EAYEWEYKNITGS

-364 ATWMFL
+364 ATWMFI
-370 FQRSDINLRNQWS
+370 FQRSDINLRNQWT

-389 YTNMIPDDVMPAS
+389 YNNVIPDDVMLAPFNPSPAL
-402 VTGTYPNP
+402 TEQNGYPNP
-410 CDIITQTVLDL
+410 CAG
-421 DYYSD
+421 S
-426 YATVPHTA
+426 
-434 IIVVPATSISQF
+434 
-446 AIGQTITI
+446 
-454 TYDTNNTITGTI
+454 
-466 ITINGNSIT
+466 
-475 FSVTG
+475 
-480 VTTNVVPVPIYDNIM
+480 
-495 MPDNFIGY
+495 
-503 RSTAFWIFNNPAFP
+503 
-517 QPPNSTSGNN
+517 SG
-527 YIFQTVTVGFDNASY
+527 
-542 ISTSTASVT
+542 
-551 LQITDPV
+551 
-558 SGSIYVSPITH
+558 
-569 TINPST
+569 
-575 SITLTYPFHNCI
+575 TYP
-587 IPNGHTNVQIQ
+587 
-598 YISTQSIGW
+598 Y
-607 QTTDML
+607 
-613 PPQGI
+613 
-618 RSYYGTVTG
+618 
-627 YPVPYTSGIVTINT
+627 
-641 PYTIGP
+641 IGP
-647 GVEPSGTPSN
+647 GQDLSGNDTAVYPSG
-657 LFVTKYYNADNQRE
+657 LFITKYYNVENQRE

-687 MLDAGVYNYVE
+687 TLEAGVYNYVE
-698 KYIRTAGS
+698 KFIRTTGS

-717 MDASNI
+717 LDTNNA

-746 PPPLDPSANFY
+746 VPPLDPSANFY
-757 TICDP
+757 AICDT
-762 ETGIPIGVNKPS
+762 ETHVPIGVNKPQ

>member
-14 QNVIL
+14 QNIIL

-25 SFFKTTYAKY
+25 SFFKTTYARY
-35 TNFGLQKFRI
+35 TNFGMQKFRI
-45 DFTGQR
+45 DFNGLR
-51 TLRMSEESRFTFT
+51 NLRMSEESRFTFT

-88 YPPIGCGDAWRPYE
+88 FPPIGCGDAWRPYE

-179 PVTPT
+179 PVTAT

-189 EPSIRGRKIY
+189 EPSIRGRKLY

-243 YAPHPIKIYTDPIT
+243 YAPHSISNTE
-257 YNPITPAEVAQAPFI
+257 PITPVEVAQAPFI
-272 QPNFNEQQYQFY
+272 QPNFNEPDYQFY
-284 RFLQPPPA
+284 RFLQPPPSP
-292 VDISTAEVYLDKRTD
+292 DIVGANAYADADKRTD

-389 YTNMIPDDVMPAS
+389 YMNMIPDDVALAPFMPNPPLTIE
-402 VTGTYPNP
+402 TGFPNP
-410 CDIITQTVLDL
+410 C
-421 DYYSD
+421 
-426 YATVPHTA
+426 PE
-434 IIVVPATSISQF
+434 
-446 AIGQTITI
+446 
-454 TYDTNNTITGTI
+454 
-466 ITINGNSIT
+466 
-475 FSVTG
+475 SV
-480 VTTNVVPVPIYDNIM
+480 DE
-495 MPDNFIGY
+495 
-503 RSTAFWIFNNPAFP
+503 
-517 QPPNSTSGNN
+517 
-527 YIFQTVTVGFDNASY
+527 
-542 ISTSTASVT
+542 
-551 LQITDPV
+551 
-558 SGSIYVSPITH
+558 
-569 TINPST
+569 
-575 SITLTYPFHNCI
+575 YP
-587 IPNGHTNVQIQ
+587 
-598 YISTQSIGW
+598 Y
-607 QTTDML
+607 
-613 PPQGI
+613 
-618 RSYYGTVTG
+618 
-627 YPVPYTSGIVTINT
+627 
-641 PYTIGP
+641 IGP
-647 GVEPSGTPSN
+647 GTDLSANDTVSPSG
-657 LFVTKYYNADNQRE
+657 LFITKYYNVENQRE

-687 MLDAGVYNYVE
+687 LLESGVYNYVE

-706 APFGLYIYNFG
+706 APFGLYVYNFG

-736 STIELEFTTY
+736 STIELEFSTY
-746 PPPLDPSANFY
+746 VPPLDPSANFY

-762 ETGIPIGVNKPS
+762 ETGVPIGVNKPQ

>member
-51 TLRMSEESRFTFT
+51 NLRMSEESRFTFT

-69 ELLMDTY
+69 ELVMDTY

-88 YPPIGCGDAWRPYE
+88 YPPIVCSDAWRPYE
-102 FRWIENLGTQMIKEI
+102 FRWIENLGTQMIKEV

-126 QRMTGKYLQAV
+126 QRMTGKYLLAQ
-137 VQRDLNGT
+137 VQRDFNGT

-150 DSMTGNTAE
+150 DTMTGNTAE
-159 LNDPANFSGRK
+159 LNDPANFSGRRG
-170 NTYPNVYYT
+170 TYPNVYYNT
-179 PVTPT
+179 SQ
-184 HPQGP
+184 QGP
-189 EPSIRGRKIY
+189 EPSIRGRKLY

-243 YAPHPIKIYTDPIT
+243 YSPQTTGPL
-257 YNPITPAEVAQAPFI
+257 TPAQVAQAPFI

-292 VDISTAEVYLDKRTD
+292 ADISTSDVYSDKRTD

-339 EAYEWDFKNITGS
+339 SAYEWDFKNVTGS
-352 HRVELQNTMGMV
+352 HRVELQNTAGMV

-383 NYTNWP
+383 NYTNWA
-389 YTNMIPDDVMPAS
+389 YTNVIPDDVTPAP
-402 VTGTYPNP
+402 VTGDYPNP

-421 DYYSD
+421 DFYKD
-426 YATVPHTA
+426 YAPPNSKHAT
-434 IIVVPATSISQF
+434 IVVAATTISQF
-446 AIGQTITI
+446 AVGQTITV
-454 TYDTNNTITGTI
+454 TYDANNTITGTI
-466 ITINGNSIT
+466 TSIIGT
-475 FSVTG
+475 SISFLVTG
-480 VTTNVVPVPIYDNIM
+480 VTTNAVPASIYNNM
-495 MPDNFIGY
+495 STPAMLWSGY
-503 RSTAFWIFNNPAFP
+503 TSTFWIFNNPAFP
-517 QPPNSTSGNN
+517 IGNN
-527 YIFQTVTVGFDNASY
+527 YVIKTITVGLDN
-542 ISTSTASVT
+542 TSTQTTSVT
-551 LQITDPV
+551 LQVNDPV
-558 SGSIYVSPITH
+558 SGTIYVSPITQ
-569 TINPST
+569 TISAGGGINT
-575 SITLTYPFHNCI
+575 YTYPFYNCI
-587 IPNGHTNVQIQ
+587 IPNGHNNVQIQ
-598 YISTQSIGW
+598 YISQQVIDWETTNLNSI
-607 QTTDML
+607 
-613 PPQGI
+613 
-618 RSYYGTVTG
+618 SYFGTVTG
-627 YPVPYTSGIVTINT
+627 YPVSYTSGIVTVNADL
-641 PYTIGP
+641 PRIGP
-647 GVEPSGTPSN
+647 GVEPSGTPSG
-657 LFVTKYYNADNQRE
+657 LFITRDYNVENQRE

-687 MLDAGVYNYVE
+687 LLESGVYNYVE
-698 KYIRTAGS
+698 KYVRTSGA

-717 MDASNI
+717 LDADND

-736 STIELEFTTY
+736 STIELEFNTY

-762 ETGIPIGVNKPS
+762 NSDPSVAIGVNKPQ
-774 WRIYDYNYDLT
+774 WRIYQYNYDLT

>member
-14 QNVIL
+14 QNIIL

-35 TNFGLQKFRI
+35 TNFGMQKFRI
-45 DFTGQR
+45 DFNGLR
-51 TLRMSEESRFTFT
+51 NLRMSEESRFTFT

-88 YPPIGCGDAWRPYE
+88 YPPLSCGDAWRPYE
-102 FRWIENLGTQMIKEI
+102 FRWIENLGTQMIKEVV
-117 TFSVGGQIL
+117 FSVGGQVL
-126 QRMTGKYLQAV
+126 QRMTGKYLLAQ

-150 DSMTGNTAE
+150 DSMTGSTAE
-159 LNDPANFSGRK
+159 FNDPANFSGRK
-170 NTYPNVYYT
+170 GTYPNVYYNT
-179 PVTPT
+179 SQ
-184 HPQGP
+184 QGP

-230 RPVRDLFVTRDIN
+230 RPVRDLFVTRDVN
-243 YAPHPIKIYTDPIT
+243 YIPPGIT
-257 YNPITPAEVAQAPFI
+257 TISPTTPITPADVAQAPFI
-272 QPNFNEQQYQFY
+272 QPNFNEQEYQFY

-292 VDISTAEVYLDKRTD
+292 IDITTSDVYLDKRTD

-364 ATWMFL
+364 ATWMFM

-389 YTNMIPDDVMPAS
+389 YLNVIPDDVTPAPAS
-402 VTGTYPNP
+402 GAFPNP
-410 CDIITQTVLDL
+410 CNQ
-421 DYYSD
+421 
-426 YATVPHTA
+426 
-434 IIVVPATSISQF
+434 
-446 AIGQTITI
+446 
-454 TYDTNNTITGTI
+454 
-466 ITINGNSIT
+466 
-475 FSVTG
+475 
-480 VTTNVVPVPIYDNIM
+480 
-495 MPDNFIGY
+495 
-503 RSTAFWIFNNPAFP
+503 P
-517 QPPNSTSGNN
+517 QP
-527 YIFQTVTVGFDNASY
+527 Q
-542 ISTSTASVT
+542 
-551 LQITDPV
+551 
-558 SGSIYVSPITH
+558 H
-569 TINPST
+569 
-575 SITLTYPFHNCI
+575 
-587 IPNGHTNVQIQ
+587 
-598 YISTQSIGW
+598 
-607 QTTDML
+607 
-613 PPQGI
+613 
-618 RSYYGTVTG
+618 
-627 YPVPYTSGIVTINT
+627 
-641 PYTIGP
+641 IGP
-647 GVEPSGTPSN
+647 GVEPNGTPSG
-657 LFVTKYYNADNQRE
+657 LYVTQNYNTENQRE

-687 MLDAGVYNYVE
+687 MLESGVYNYVE
-698 KYIRTAGS
+698 KYIRTMGS
-706 APFGLYIYNFG
+706 APFGLYVYNFG
-717 MDASNI
+717 LNASNAE
-723 TYQPSGAINMSKF
+723 YQPSGAINLSKF
-736 STIELEFTTY
+736 STIELEFSTY
-746 PPPLDPSANFY
+746 VPPLDPSANFY

-762 ETGIPIGVNKPS
+762 ETGIPVGVNKPQ

>member
-35 TNFGLQKFRI
+35 TNFGMQKFRI
-45 DFTGQR
+45 DFNGLR
-51 TLRMSEESRFTFT
+51 NLRMSEESRFTFT

-88 YPPIGCGDAWRPYE
+88 YPPLQCNDVWHPYE
-102 FRWIENLGTQMIKEI
+102 FRWIDNLGTQMIKEVV
-117 TFSVGGQIL
+117 FSVGGQIL
-126 QRMTGKYLQAV
+126 QRMTGKYLVAL

-150 DSMTGNTAE
+150 DNMTGNIPE
-159 LNDPANFSGRK
+159 YNDPANFSGRRGV
-170 NTYPNVYYT
+170 YPNVYYNT
-179 PVTPT
+179 SQ
-184 HPQGP
+184 QGP
-189 EPSIRGRKIY
+189 EPSIRGRTLY

-230 RPVRDLFVTRDIN
+230 RPVRDLFVVRDIM
-243 YAPHPIKIYTDPIT
+243 HPAT
-257 YNPITPAEVAQAPFI
+257 TPEQVAQAPFI
-272 QPNFNEQQYQFY
+272 QPNFNEQEYQFY
-284 RFLQPPPA
+284 RFLQPPPSA
-292 VDISTAEVYLDKRTD
+292 DITTADAYLDKRTD

-339 EAYEWDFKNITGS
+339 EAYEWDFKNITGT

-364 ATWMFL
+364 ATWMFF

-389 YTNMIPDDVMPAS
+389 YTNVIPVDVMPAPN
-402 VTGTYPNP
+402 TGYELYDCP
-410 CDIITQTVLDL
+410 IITPTILNLNSILVAV
-421 DYYSD
+421 S
-426 YATVPHTA
+426 A
-434 IIVVPATSISQF
+434 IIVVPTDALKFF
-446 AIGQTITI
+446 AIGNTITV
-454 TYDTNNTITGTI
+454 TYDTIYSITGP
-466 ITINGNSIT
+466 ITCIL
-475 FSVTG
+475 
-480 VTTNVVPVPIYDNIM
+480 
-495 MPDNFIGY
+495 
-503 RSTAFWIFNNPAFP
+503 
-517 QPPNSTSGNN
+517 GNN
-527 YIFQTVTVGFDNASY
+527 IEFGSNAIPSPPGPP
-542 ISTSTASVT
+542 SLSVA
-551 LQITDPV
+551 QNFKYGV
-558 SGSIYVSPITH
+558 V
-569 TINPST
+569 TINPPSM
-575 SITLTYPFHNCI
+575 H
-587 IPNGHTNVQIQ
+587 
-598 YISTQSIGW
+598 
-607 QTTDML
+607 D
-613 PPQGI
+613 
-618 RSYYGTVTG
+618 
-627 YPVPYTSGIVTINT
+627 
-641 PYTIGP
+641 IGP
-647 GVEPSGTPSN
+647 GAEPSGTPSG
-657 LFVTKYYNADNQRE
+657 LFVTQDYNVENQRE

-687 MLDAGVYNYVE
+687 LLPSGVYNYVE
-698 KYIRTAGS
+698 KYIRTMGS

-717 MDASNI
+717 LDADVD

-746 PPPLDPSANFY
+746 PPPLDPSANYY

-762 ETGIPIGVNKPS
+762 ETGIPIGVNKPQ

>member
-35 TNFGLQKFRI
+35 TNFGMQKFRI

-51 TLRMSEESRFTFT
+51 NLRMSEESRFTFT

-69 ELLMDTY
+69 ELIMDTY

-88 YPPIGCGDAWRPYE
+88 YPPIVCSDAWRPYE

-126 QRMTGKYLQAV
+126 QRMTGKYLLAQ
-137 VQRDLNGT
+137 VQRDFNGT

-150 DSMTGNTAE
+150 DTMTGNTAE
-159 LNDPANFSGRK
+159 LNDPANFSGRRG
-170 NTYPNVYYT
+170 TYPNVYYNASQ
-179 PVTPT
+179 
-184 HPQGP
+184 QGP
-189 EPSIRGRKIY
+189 EPSIRGRKLY

-243 YAPHPIKIYTDPIT
+243 YLPATAGPL
-257 YNPITPAEVAQAPFI
+257 TPAQVAQAPFI

-292 VDISTAEVYLDKRTD
+292 VDISTTDVYSDKRTD

-339 EAYEWDFKNITGS
+339 SAYEWDFKNITGS

-383 NYTNWP
+383 NYTNWS
-389 YTNMIPDDVMPAS
+389 YTNVIPDDVTPAPAA
-402 VTGTYPNP
+402 GTFVNP
-410 CDIITQTVLDL
+410 C
-421 DYYSD
+421 S
-426 YATVPHTA
+426 P
-434 IIVVPATSISQF
+434 
-446 AIGQTITI
+446 
-454 TYDTNNTITGTI
+454 
-466 ITINGNSIT
+466 
-475 FSVTG
+475 SV
-480 VTTNVVPVPIYDNIM
+480 
-495 MPDNFIGY
+495 
-503 RSTAFWIFNNPAFP
+503 S
-517 QPPNSTSGNN
+517 
-527 YIFQTVTVGFDNASY
+527 
-542 ISTSTASVT
+542 
-551 LQITDPV
+551 
-558 SGSIYVSPITH
+558 
-569 TINPST
+569 
-575 SITLTYPFHNCI
+575 
-587 IPNGHTNVQIQ
+587 
-598 YISTQSIGW
+598 
-607 QTTDML
+607 
-613 PPQGI
+613 
-618 RSYYGTVTG
+618 
-627 YPVPYTSGIVTINT
+627 
-641 PYTIGP
+641 IGP
-647 GVEPSGTPSN
+647 GVEPSGTPSG
-657 LFVTKYYNADNQRE
+657 LFITSDYNTENQRE

-687 MLDAGVYNYVE
+687 LLESGVYNYVE
-698 KYIRTAGS
+698 KYVRTSGA

-717 MDASNI
+717 LDADNN

-736 STIELEFTTY
+736 STIELEFNTY

-762 ETGIPIGVNKPS
+762 NSDPSVAIGVNKPQ
-774 WRIYDYNYDLT
+774 WRIYQYNYDLT

>member
-35 TNFGLQKFRI
+35 TNFGMQKFRI

-51 TLRMSEESRFTFT
+51 NLRMSEESRFTFT

-88 YPPIGCGDAWRPYE
+88 YPPIACDDVWHPYE

-117 TFSVGGQIL
+117 TFSVGGQTL
-126 QRMTGKYLQAV
+126 QRVTGKYLLAQ

-150 DSMTGNTAE
+150 DSMTGGTAE
-159 LNDPANFSGRK
+159 LNDPANFSGR
-170 NTYPNVYYT
+170 NGTYPNVYYNT
-179 PVTPT
+179 SQ
-184 HPQGP
+184 QGP
-189 EPSIRGRKIY
+189 EPSIRGRKLY

-204 WFCNNSRTAFP
+204 WFCNNSRAAFP

-221 NELQIDVVM
+221 NELQVDVVM
-230 RPVRDLFVTRDIN
+230 RPVRELFVTRDVT
-243 YAPHPIKIYTDPIT
+243 HPAA
-257 YNPITPAEVAQAPFI
+257 TPAEVARAPFI
-272 QPNFNEQQYQFY
+272 QPNFNEQEYQFY

-292 VDISTAEVYLDKRTD
+292 ADIATSDVYDDKRTD

-339 EAYEWDFKNITGS
+339 EAYEWEYKNITGS

-364 ATWMFL
+364 ATWMLL

-389 YTNMIPDDVMPAS
+389 YSGVIPDDVVPAAR
-402 VTGTYPNP
+402 TGTYPNP
-410 CDIITQTVLDL
+410 C
-421 DYYSD
+421 
-426 YATVPHTA
+426 P
-434 IIVVPATSISQF
+434 
-446 AIGQTITI
+446 
-454 TYDTNNTITGTI
+454 
-466 ITINGNSIT
+466 
-475 FSVTG
+475 
-480 VTTNVVPVPIYDNIM
+480 
-495 MPDNFIGY
+495 
-503 RSTAFWIFNNPAFP
+503 
-517 QPPNSTSGNN
+517 PPN
-527 YIFQTVTVGFDNASY
+527 
-542 ISTSTASVT
+542 
-551 LQITDPV
+551 L
-558 SGSIYVSPITH
+558 
-569 TINPST
+569 
-575 SITLTYPFHNCI
+575 
-587 IPNGHTNVQIQ
+587 
-598 YISTQSIGW
+598 
-607 QTTDML
+607 
-613 PPQGI
+613 
-618 RSYYGTVTG
+618 R
-627 YPVPYTSGIVTINT
+627 
-641 PYTIGP
+641 TIGP
-647 GVEPSGTPSN
+647 GVEPDGTTSTG
-657 LFVTKYYNADNQRE
+657 LYVTQDYNVENQRE

-687 MLDAGVYNYVE
+687 MLESGVYNYVE
-698 KYIRTAGS
+698 KYIRTTGS

-717 MDASNI
+717 LEASNAA
-723 TYQPSGAINMSKF
+723 YQPSGAINMSKF
-736 STIELEFTTY
+736 STIELEFSTY
-746 PPPLDPSANFY
+746 VPPLDPNAQSY

-762 ETGIPIGVNKPS
+762 DTGIPVGVNKPQ
-774 WRIYDYNYDLT
+774 WRIYNYNYDLT

>member
-14 QNVIL
+14 QNIIL

-35 TNFGLQKFRI
+35 TNFGMQKFRI
-45 DFTGQR
+45 DFTGLR
-51 TLRMSEESRFTFT
+51 NLRMSEESRFTFT

-69 ELLMDTY
+69 ELVMDTY

-88 YPPIGCGDAWRPYE
+88 YPPLSCGDAWRPYE

-126 QRMTGKYLQAV
+126 QRMTGKYLLSQ

-159 LNDPANFSGRK
+159 LNDPANFSGRPG
-170 NTYPNVYYT
+170 TYPNVYYNT
-179 PVTPT
+179 SQ
-184 HPQGP
+184 QGP
-189 EPSIRGRKIY
+189 EPSIRGRRLY

-230 RPVRDLFVTRDIN
+230 RPVRELFVTRDIN
-243 YAPHPIKIYTDPIT
+243 YAPHSIT
-257 YNPITPAEVAQAPFI
+257 NSTPMTPAEVAQAPFI
-272 QPNFNEQQYQFY
+272 QPNFNEPEYQFY
-284 RFLQPPPA
+284 RFLQPPPVA
-292 VDISTAEVYLDKRTD
+292 DISTSDVYSDKRTD

-339 EAYEWDFKNITGS
+339 SAYEWDFKNVTGS

-383 NYTNWP
+383 NYTNWD
-389 YTNMIPDDVMPAS
+389 YSNAIPDDVMPAPA
-402 VTGTYPNP
+402 TGDYPNP
-410 CDIITQTVLDL
+410 CPTP
-421 DYYSD
+421 S
-426 YATVPHTA
+426 
-434 IIVVPATSISQF
+434 
-446 AIGQTITI
+446 
-454 TYDTNNTITGTI
+454 
-466 ITINGNSIT
+466 
-475 FSVTG
+475 
-480 VTTNVVPVPIYDNIM
+480 
-495 MPDNFIGY
+495 
-503 RSTAFWIFNNPAFP
+503 
-517 QPPNSTSGNN
+517 PPN
-527 YIFQTVTVGFDNASY
+527 
-542 ISTSTASVT
+542 
-551 LQITDPV
+551 
-558 SGSIYVSPITH
+558 
-569 TINPST
+569 
-575 SITLTYPFHNCI
+575 
-587 IPNGHTNVQIQ
+587 
-598 YISTQSIGW
+598 
-607 QTTDML
+607 
-613 PPQGI
+613 
-618 RSYYGTVTG
+618 
-627 YPVPYTSGIVTINT
+627 
-641 PYTIGP
+641 IGP
-647 GVEPSGTPSN
+647 GVEPSGTLSG
-657 LFVTKYYNADNQRE
+657 LFITRDYNVKNQRE

-687 MLDAGVYNYVE
+687 MLEAGVYNYVE
-698 KYIRTAGS
+698 KYIRTTGS

-717 MDASNI
+717 MDASNA

-736 STIELEFTTY
+736 STIELEFNTY
-746 PPPLDPSANFY
+746 PPPLDPSANYY

-762 ETGIPIGVNKPS
+762 ETGIPIGVNKPQ

>member
-51 TLRMSEESRFTFT
+51 NLRMSEESRFTFT

-69 ELLMDTY
+69 ELFMDTY

-88 YPPIGCGDAWRPYE
+88 YPPIGCSDAWRPYE

-126 QRMTGKYLQAV
+126 QRMTGKYLLAQ
-137 VQRDLNGT
+137 VQRDFNGT

-150 DSMTGNTAE
+150 DTMIGNTAE
-159 LNDPANFSGRK
+159 LNDPANFSGRRG
-170 NTYPNVYYT
+170 TYPNVYYNT
-179 PVTPT
+179 SQ
-184 HPQGP
+184 QGP
-189 EPSIRGRKIY
+189 EPSIRGRKLY

-243 YAPHPIKIYTDPIT
+243 YLPPQTTGPL
-257 YNPITPAEVAQAPFI
+257 TPAQVAQAPFI

-292 VDISTAEVYLDKRTD
+292 ADISTSDVYSDKRTD

-339 EAYEWDFKNITGS
+339 SAYEWDFKNVTGS
-352 HRVELQNTMGMV
+352 HRVELQNTAGMV
-364 ATWMFL
+364 ATWMFM

-383 NYTNWP
+383 NYTNWA
-389 YTNMIPDDVMPAS
+389 YTNVIPDDVTPAP
-402 VTGTYPNP
+402 VTGDYPNP
-410 CDIITQTVLDL
+410 C
-421 DYYSD
+421 
-426 YATVPHTA
+426 
-434 IIVVPATSISQF
+434 
-446 AIGQTITI
+446 
-454 TYDTNNTITGTI
+454 
-466 ITINGNSIT
+466 
-475 FSVTG
+475 
-480 VTTNVVPVPIYDNIM
+480 
-495 MPDNFIGY
+495 
-503 RSTAFWIFNNPAFP
+503 
-517 QPPNSTSGNN
+517 QPP
-527 YIFQTVTVGFDNASY
+527 
-542 ISTSTASVT
+542 
-551 LQITDPV
+551 
-558 SGSIYVSPITH
+558 SPS
-569 TINPST
+569 N
-575 SITLTYPFHNCI
+575 
-587 IPNGHTNVQIQ
+587 
-598 YISTQSIGW
+598 
-607 QTTDML
+607 
-613 PPQGI
+613 
-618 RSYYGTVTG
+618 
-627 YPVPYTSGIVTINT
+627 
-641 PYTIGP
+641 IGP
-647 GVEPSGTPSN
+647 GVEPSGTPSG
-657 LFVTKYYNADNQRE
+657 LFVTQDYNVENQRE

-687 MLDAGVYNYVE
+687 LLEAGVYNYVE
-698 KYIRTAGS
+698 KYVRTSGA

-717 MDASNI
+717 LNADNDM
-723 TYQPSGAINMSKF
+723 YQPSGAINMSKF
-736 STIELEFTTY
+736 STIELEFNTY

-762 ETGIPIGVNKPS
+762 NSDPSVAIGVNKPQ
-774 WRIYDYNYDLT
+774 WRIYQYNYDLT

>member
-35 TNFGLQKFRI
+35 TNFGMQKFRI
-45 DFTGQR
+45 DFNGLR
-51 TLRMSEESRFTFT
+51 NLRMSEESRFTFT

-88 YPPIGCGDAWRPYE
+88 YPPLQCNDVWHPYE
-102 FRWIENLGTQMIKEI
+102 FRWIDNLGTQMIKEVV
-117 TFSVGGQIL
+117 FSVGGQIL
-126 QRMTGKYLQAV
+126 QRMTGKYLLAI

-150 DSMTGNTAE
+150 DNMTGNIPE
-159 LNDPANFSGRK
+159 YNDPANFSGRRGV
-170 NTYPNVYYT
+170 YPNVYYNT
-179 PVTPT
+179 SQ
-184 HPQGP
+184 QGP
-189 EPSIRGRKIY
+189 EPSIRGRTLY

-230 RPVRDLFVTRDIN
+230 RPVRDLFVVRDIM
-243 YAPHPIKIYTDPIT
+243 HPAT
-257 YNPITPAEVAQAPFI
+257 TPEQVAKAHFI
-272 QPNFNEQQYQFY
+272 QPNFNEQEYQFY
-284 RFLQPPPA
+284 RFLQPPPSA
-292 VDISTAEVYLDKRTD
+292 DITTADVYLDKRTD

-339 EAYEWDFKNITGS
+339 EAYEWDFKNITGT

-364 ATWMFL
+364 ATWMFF

-389 YTNMIPDDVMPAS
+389 YTNVIPVDVIPAS
-402 VTGTYPNP
+402 TLPITPENGYPNP
-410 CDIITQTVLDL
+410 C
-421 DYYSD
+421 
-426 YATVPHTA
+426 
-434 IIVVPATSISQF
+434 
-446 AIGQTITI
+446 
-454 TYDTNNTITGTI
+454 
-466 ITINGNSIT
+466 
-475 FSVTG
+475 
-480 VTTNVVPVPIYDNIM
+480 
-495 MPDNFIGY
+495 
-503 RSTAFWIFNNPAFP
+503 
-517 QPPNSTSGNN
+517 
-527 YIFQTVTVGFDNASY
+527 VGGGD
-542 ISTSTASVT
+542 
-551 LQITDPV
+551 
-558 SGSIYVSPITH
+558 
-569 TINPST
+569 
-575 SITLTYPFHNCI
+575 
-587 IPNGHTNVQIQ
+587 
-598 YISTQSIGW
+598 
-607 QTTDML
+607 
-613 PPQGI
+613 
-618 RSYYGTVTG
+618 
-627 YPVPYTSGIVTINT
+627 
-641 PYTIGP
+641 IGP
-647 GVEPSGTPSN
+647 GAEPSGTPSG
-657 LFVTKYYNADNQRE
+657 LFITQDYNVENQRE

-687 MLDAGVYNYVE
+687 LLPSGVYNYVE
-698 KYIRTAGS
+698 KYIRTMGS

-717 MDASNI
+717 LDANVN

-746 PPPLDPSANFY
+746 PPPLDPSANYY

-762 ETGIPIGVNKPS
+762 ATGIPIGVNKPQ

>member
-35 TNFGLQKFRI
+35 TNFGMQKFRI

-51 TLRMSEESRFTFT
+51 NLRMSEESRFTFT

-88 YPPIGCGDAWRPYE
+88 YPPIACDDVWHPYE

-117 TFSVGGQIL
+117 TFSVGGQTL
-126 QRMTGKYLQAV
+126 QRVTGKYLLAQ

-150 DSMTGNTAE
+150 DSMTGGTAE
-159 LNDPANFSGRK
+159 LNDPANFSGR
-170 NTYPNVYYT
+170 NGTYPNVYYNT
-179 PVTPT
+179 SQ
-184 HPQGP
+184 QGP
-189 EPSIRGRKIY
+189 EPSIRGRKLY

-204 WFCNNSRTAFP
+204 WFCNNSRAAFP

-221 NELQIDVVM
+221 NELQIDVTM
-230 RPVRDLFVTRDIN
+230 RPVRDLFVTRDVT
-243 YAPHPIKIYTDPIT
+243 HPAA
-257 YNPITPAEVAQAPFI
+257 TPAEVARAPFI
-272 QPNFNEQQYQFY
+272 QPNFNEQEYQFY

-292 VDISTAEVYLDKRTD
+292 ADITTSDVYDDKRTD

-339 EAYEWDFKNITGS
+339 EAYEWEYKNITGS

-364 ATWMFL
+364 ATWMLL

-389 YTNMIPDDVMPAS
+389 YNNVIPDDVVLAAR
-402 VTGTYPNP
+402 TGTYPNP
-410 CDIITQTVLDL
+410 C
-421 DYYSD
+421 
-426 YATVPHTA
+426 H
-434 IIVVPATSISQF
+434 
-446 AIGQTITI
+446 
-454 TYDTNNTITGTI
+454 
-466 ITINGNSIT
+466 
-475 FSVTG
+475 
-480 VTTNVVPVPIYDNIM
+480 
-495 MPDNFIGY
+495 
-503 RSTAFWIFNNPAFP
+503 
-517 QPPNSTSGNN
+517 
-527 YIFQTVTVGFDNASY
+527 
-542 ISTSTASVT
+542 
-551 LQITDPV
+551 
-558 SGSIYVSPITH
+558 PIT
-569 TINPST
+569 
-575 SITLTYPFHNCI
+575 
-587 IPNGHTNVQIQ
+587 
-598 YISTQSIGW
+598 
-607 QTTDML
+607 
-613 PPQGI
+613 
-618 RSYYGTVTG
+618 
-627 YPVPYTSGIVTINT
+627 
-641 PYTIGP
+641 TIGP
-647 GVEPSGTPSN
+647 GVEPDGTTSTG
-657 LFVTKYYNADNQRE
+657 LYVTQDYNVENQRE

-687 MLDAGVYNYVE
+687 MLESGVYNYVE
-698 KYIRTAGS
+698 KYIRTTGS

-717 MDASNI
+717 LDASNA

-736 STIELEFTTY
+736 STIELEFSTY
-746 PPPLDPSANFY
+746 VPPLDPDAQSY
-757 TICDP
+757 TICNP
-762 ETGIPIGVNKPS
+762 ETGIPVGVNKPQ
-774 WRIYDYNYDLT
+774 WRIYNYNYDLT